1 MTEDRPAFR
10 SGVVRPV
17 ECLSAGWQL
26 VKDDYWLFL
35 GITVVATL
43 IAGAVPLGI
52 LAGPMMCG
60 IYYCLLRRARGRG
73 VKFEMLFRGFDQFV
87 PSLIA
92 TLIMTVPLFAVVI
105 AGYAVVIGVIFAN
118 MPVAG
123 PAPGAPAPAPSVGP
137 ILAAYGLFFVVIFVV
152 SAILSV
158 VFFFTYPL
166 IMDRKMAGVAAIATS
181 FRAVRANLGGVIGL
195 VLLNMLLTLVGYLA
209 CCVGFFFVL
218 PVHFAANAVAY
229 REVFGDEETTER
241 PADGVEAD
249 YDDRPD
255 LEPLPP
261 AS

>member
-1 MTEDRPAFR
+1 MSEDRPEFR

-17 ECLSAGWQL
+17 ECLSSGWRL

-35 GITVVATL
+35 GITAVGTL
-43 IAGAVPLGI
+43 IASAVPLGI

-60 IYYCLLRRARGRG
+60 IYYCLLRRARGRD

-92 TLIMTVPLFAVVI
+92 TLIMMVPLLLVI
-105 AGYAVVIGVIFAN
+105 VPSYAIVIGVIFAN
-118 MPVAG
+118 MPA
-123 PAPGAPAPAPSVGP
+123 PAPGAAPPPSAAGT
-137 ILAAYGLFFVVIFVV
+137 ILAAYGVFFAVVLAV
-152 SAILSV
+152 SVAVSV

-166 IMDRKMAGVAAIATS
+166 IMDRKLSGVEAIKTS
-181 FRAVRANLGGVIGL
+181 FRAVSANLGGVIGL
-195 VLLNMLLTLVGYLA
+195 VLLNMLLTLVGYAA
-209 CCVGFFFVL
+209 CCVGLFFVL

-229 REVFGDEETTER
+229 REVFGEDAPPDR

-255 LEPLPP
+255 LEPRGPTG
-261 AS
+261 